1 MSTPAIPSTI
11 QALLEDFAPC
21 FTRPGFKNFVTLIS
35 GWITCQGR
43 RSISR
48 IIQAAHGLD
57 DGKHHSRFYR
67 FFTQGRWTT
76 DSVGKILFQ
85 RLLPWLPKKIT
96 LILDDTL
103 SHRSGPHIF
112 GAAMHYDA
120 HKSTYGQ
127 GTTGGGKG
135 FFAYGHNWV
144 VAAVWLPLPWNHAR
158 GLAIPILSRLYRSK
172 KRCPQKMYRKRT
184 ELASELVRIVE
195 SWLPAGRKLL
205 VTGDSEYACKTLV
218 HPLPEDVHF
227 TGPMS
232 MDAALYEPAEPYQG
246 MGRPRHKGQRLPS
259 PKELVASR
267 SIPWKLLTLS
277 IYGKDV
283 TVKIKSMRCL
293 WYTVAGKRIVRM
305 IVTRDPT
312 GRINDRAY
320 FSTEAAISEGDILVQ
335 FARRWEIEVAFRN
348 TKQAMGLE
356 DPQNGWW
363 RRKRNSPRPKKKPGP
378 NPKGRVGEKA
388 INHTLTI
395 VFASYAIT
403 VLWYL
408 QHGKPKDDVARVKKQ
423 APWYQHKK
431 TPSFTDMLAAVR
443 REIWKTRLSQYPV
456 IALGREKLHEILP
469 HWLIAA

>member
-1 MSTPAIPSTI
+1 MSTPAIPSTL
-11 QALLEDFAPC
+11 QVLLEDFAPC
-21 FTRPGFKNFVTLIS
+21 FTRPGFENFVTLIS

-67 FFTQGRWTT
+67 FLTQGRWTN
-76 DSVGKILFQ
+76 DSVGKVLFQ
-85 RLLPWLPKKIT
+85 RLLPWLPEQIT

-120 HKSTYGQ
+120 HKSTYGR
-127 GTTGGGKG
+127 GTTAGCKG
-135 FFAYGHNWV
+135 FFAFGHNWV
-144 VAAVWLPLPWNHAR
+144 VAAVWLPLPWNRAR

-172 KRCPQKMYRKRT
+172 KRCPEKMYTKRT
-184 ELASELVRIVE
+184 ELASELVETVT
-195 SWLPAGRKLL
+195 SWLPADRRLL

-218 HPLPEDVHF
+218 RRLPEDVHF

-232 MDAALYEPAEPYQG
+232 MDAALYEPAGPYQG
-246 MGRPRHKGQRLPS
+246 LGRRRLKGRRLPS
-259 PKELVASR
+259 PKELLASK
-267 SIPWKLLTLS
+267 SIRWESVTLS

-283 TVKIKSMRCL
+283 AVKLKSMRCL
-293 WYTVAGKRIVRM
+293 WYTVAGTRLVKM
-305 IVTRDPT
+305 TVTRDPT
-312 GRINDRAY
+312 GRISDRAY
-320 FSTEAAISEGDILVQ
+320 FSTDAEISKGDILVQ

-363 RRKRNSPRPKKKPGP
+363 RRQSHSPRPKKKPGP
-378 NPKGRVGEKA
+378 NPRGRVGEKA
-388 INHTLTI
+388 IHHTLTMA
-395 VFASYAIT
+395 FASYAVT

-408 QHGKPKDDVARVKKQ
+408 RHGKPEDDVARVKKQ
-423 APWYQHKK
+423 APWYRHKEH
-431 TPSFTDMLAAVR
+431 PSFIDMLAAVR
-443 REIWKTRLSQYPV
+443 REIWQTRLSQHPV
-456 IALGREKLHEILP
+456 LALGREKLHEILP